1 MFSGRNVL
9 KMSTSRSSRLN
20 IGAGLASKLF
30 KCQRREEETEDKE
43 TRALTFLTFIN
54 FFIRRA
60 KTKTNKIHN
69 PNISDLKHMH
79 NFALHTLRH
88 KQLYFRNWTTNQAS
102 NRKCAKTWRALRDV
116 NSRSTQR
123 ERTGRA
129 HNSHCVSSYCLHF
142 TFCSCVSHFFRRHSF
157 IWNQFYFFFTVCTW
171 ILSWDQ
177 NRFNTWTTKILKSYE
192 RLTMIHERKWIKHPS
207 GRSCQHLRKHD
218 CVHFVCFSK
227 I

>member
-69 PNISDLKHMH
+69 PNISDLNHMH

-123 ERTGRA
+123 ENGPSTQLTLCFMSILLPPLYFLFLCFSLFSGVT
-129 HNSHCVSSYCLHF
+129 VSYG
-142 TFCSCVSHFFRRHSF
+142 TNF
-157 IWNQFYFFFTVCTW
+157 IFFTVCTW

-177 NRFNTWTTKILKSYE
+177 TG
-192 RLTMIHERKWIKHPS
+192 LTHEQPKY
-207 GRSCQHLRKHD
+207 
-218 CVHFVCFSK
+218 
-227 I
+227 

>member
-69 PNISDLKHMH
+69 PNISDLNHMH

-129 HNSHCVSSYCLHF
+129 HNSHCVSCQSYCLHF
-142 TFCSCVSHFFRRHSF
+142 TFCSCVSHFFQAS
-157 IWNQFYFFFTVCTW
+157 QFHMEPILFFLQFVLEYW
-171 ILSWDQ
+171 AE
-177 NRFNTWTTKILKSYE
+177 TK
-192 RLTMIHERKWIKHPS
+192 
-207 GRSCQHLRKHD
+207 Q
-218 CVHFVCFSK
+218 V
-227 I
+227 

>member
-79 NFALHTLRH
+79 SFALHTLRH

-123 ERTGRA
+123 ENGPSTQLTL
-129 HNSHCVSSYCLHF
+129 C
-142 TFCSCVSHFFRRHSF
+142 F
-157 IWNQFYFFFTVCTW
+157 ILLPPLYFLFLCFSLFQASQFHMEPIFFFFYSLYLNTE
-171 ILSWDQ
+171 LRP

-192 RLTMIHERKWIKHPS
+192 RLTMIHQRKWIKHPS
-207 GRSCQHLRKHD
+207 SRSCQHLRKHD
-218 CVHFVCFSK
+218 SVHFVSFSK

>member
-1 MFSGRNVL
+1 M
-9 KMSTSRSSRLN
+9 KTD
-20 IGAGLASKLF
+20 F

-123 ERTGRA
+123 ENGPSTQLTLCFMSILLPPLYFLFLCFSLFQA
-129 HNSHCVSSYCLHF
+129 S
-142 TFCSCVSHFFRRHSF
+142 
-157 IWNQFYFFFTVCTW
+157 QFHMEPIFFFFYSLYLNTE
-171 ILSWDQ
+171 LRP

-207 GRSCQHLRKHD
+207 SRSCQHLRKHD
-218 CVHFVCFSK
+218 SVHFVSFSK
-227 I
+227 IETPT